1 MELVKFVNNSG
12 LSDIYAQLA
21 SEDVFY
27 NPDGIKIGFINGI
40 EVLERKTREGQEYAQ
55 IQFNVKASDGKNFT
69 KRYSTDF
76 ARKYLAQ
83 LEIKAAESVGCVV
96 VFKPTGQYKNIGWW
110 AFVIGEDND
119 DGDMVYDIQS
129 YQDDTISNVAEK
141 LKKLGL

>member
-1 MELVKFVNNSG
+1 MELVMNKTGVK
-12 LSDIYAQLA
+12 LETIYDKLVDD
-21 SEDVFY
+21 DVFY
-27 NPDGIKIGFINGI
+27 NPDGIQIGFISSI

-55 IQFNVKASDGKNFT
+55 IQFNVKANDGKNYS

-76 ARKYLAQ
+76 TRKYLMQVNA
-83 LEIKAAESVGCVV
+83 KAADTVGCVV

-110 AFVIGEDND
+110 AFVIGEAND
-119 DGDMVYDIQS
+119 DGDMIYDIQP